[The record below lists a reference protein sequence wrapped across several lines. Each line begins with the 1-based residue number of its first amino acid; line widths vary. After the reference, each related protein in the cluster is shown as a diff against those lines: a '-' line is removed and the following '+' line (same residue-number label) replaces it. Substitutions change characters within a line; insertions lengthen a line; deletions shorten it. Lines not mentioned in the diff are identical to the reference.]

1 MGNLDVKAMIDNMM
15 NNLSL
20 PTLNLDDLH
29 KELDAYYEITIDKNL
44 NTGEIKQLFPELQ
57 NKKSRVAQILVDAS
71 RAYKGRKTAL
81 DTLTSIVIKNAD
93 PSVYKN
99 REMREG
105 LAAEKLSD
113 FILEV
118 QNYEFLKDNAEM
130 CFENLN
136 DMVNVVS
143 REVTVMQI
151 ELQLG
156 ELSRGPNLRKDSDFN
171 NSAYEE
177 QEESE
182 EEDFAVSGDEEDDV
196 LKDILES

>member
-1 MGNLDVKAMIDNMM
+1 MGNLDVKTMIEKMM
-15 NNLSL
+15 NSLSL
-20 PTLNLDDLH
+20 PSLNLDNLH
-29 KELDAYYEITIDKNL
+29 RELDEYYEIAIDTNL

-57 NKKSRVAQILVDAS
+57 NKKSRVAQIYVDAS

-81 DTLTSIVIKNAD
+81 DTLTSIVVKNAD

-130 CFENLN
+130 CLENLN

-151 ELQLG
+151 EMQLG
-156 ELSRGPNLRKDSDFN
+156 ELSRGPNLRTKSDFDFSDLN
-171 NSAYEE
+171 DEDD
-177 QEESE
+177 
-182 EEDFAVSGDEEDDV
+182 EDFAISGDEEDEV
-196 LKDILES
+196 LKEIIDD